1 MQKDF
6 SKAMLSLIDND
17 CEKAV
22 IGALINYPSCYF
34 DISDVLKAEAF
45 TDQKCRAIYDAVSQ
59 MIFGGQTVE
68 PVTLFTYISQN
79 PPKGLKVDNWAA
91 EIAEIS
97 YCSSTSATVINNVA
111 NLNELWQR
119 RQALLIISK
128 YADVVTDRS
137 TDIVSGTSEASEKFL
152 SIFDNNVLDI
162 TTAKDAINEMDT
174 NIKCILNGENNGVMT
189 GLRCIDECGGLIPS
203 HYILIAAYS
212 SQGKSSLALQVAISA
227 AIEGNPIAFYTMEM
241 TKSELMARA
250 TAADAK
256 INVATLIKFPD
267 KLTKEEWTR
276 YEESKAKLENLPIYF
291 DEKSTTSIECIIAS
305 IRTLIRR
312 KKIKGVVID
321 YLQILGVIRNNRN
334 ETTEEYY
341 GRVTR
346 IFKDLAR
353 QENIFVILL
362 SQLSRDHEHQ
372 EPKPEY
378 LRGSGQI
385 YDACDE
391 CFMIFRPEVK
401 GSRYV
406 DQYSNVDPKG
416 TAQIQ
421 VCKCRNGNV
430 GQRYILGFK
439 GEYTQFYEFDGNPP
453 MICNAGK
460 QNDKIW

>member
-6 SKAMLSLIDND
+6 SKAMLSLIDHD

-59 MIFGGQTVE
+59 MIFGGLTVD
-68 PVTLFTYISQN
+68 PVTLFTYISKN

-97 YCSSTSATVINNVA
+97 YCSSTSATVINNAA
-111 NLNELWQR
+111 NLYELWQR

-162 TTAKDAINEMDT
+162 TTAKDAINEMDAK
-174 NIKCILNGENNGVMT
+174 IQCIMNGENNGVMT
-189 GLRCIDECGGLIPS
+189 GLRCIDDCGGLIPS

-241 TKSELMARA
+241 KKSELMARA

-256 INVATLIKFPD
+256 KNGLVMRNRRQSWRIYQSI
-267 KLTKEEWTR
+267 LTR
-276 YEESKAKLENLPIYF
+276 NLQH
-291 DEKSTTSIECIIAS
+291 
-305 IRTLIRR
+305 R
-312 KKIKGVVID
+312 
-321 YLQILGVIRNNRN
+321 
-334 ETTEEYY
+334 
-341 GRVTR
+341 
-346 IFKDLAR
+346 
-353 QENIFVILL
+353 
-362 SQLSRDHEHQ
+362 
-372 EPKPEY
+372 
-378 LRGSGQI
+378 
-385 YDACDE
+385 
-391 CFMIFRPEVK
+391 
-401 GSRYV
+401 
-406 DQYSNVDPKG
+406 
-416 TAQIQ
+416 
-421 VCKCRNGNV
+421 
-430 GQRYILGFK
+430 
-439 GEYTQFYEFDGNPP
+439 
-453 MICNAGK
+453 
-460 QNDKIW
+460 